1 MGTRST
7 VIYSPGFDRGA
18 LASPQPLTMPGVGI
32 QASSHGVSPLV
43 LDACG
48 GSPMLVDDPG
58 KNNRLDDRELEHC
71 TRPAASL
78 APTGDDRSEESNKV
92 EYHPLVNGTISYTI
106 LLENHHDQLCR

>member
-7 VIYSPGFDRGA
+7 VIYSLGFNHGA
-18 LASPQPLTMPGVGI
+18 LASPQPLTTPGVGI
-32 QASSHGVSPLV
+32 QALSCGVSPLV

-58 KNNRLDDRELEHC
+58 KNNHLDDHELEHC
-71 TRPAASL
+71 TRPAASP

-92 EYHPLVNGTISYTI
+92 EYHLLVNSMISYTI